1 MPKPIRQTHRM
12 RHRVLHWTLRE
23 TEAREEKALWP
34 AVANKPNPAHTQ
46 LLRLSSP
53 PSVGRVPHQPS
64 SLVLPE
70 KSSLSPR
77 LAKEEVPG
85 PSCSLNLRVEL
96 RCSSPAQDLRSTV
109 LKRQPKPLLPQSL
122 PSATRVP
129 SQPGHPW
136 RKPSQLQGNMDKF
149 NRCPESGAWVWG
161 SLRSL
166 FCDRNTTRCTVCVFV
181 CGGGWLIKA
190 LLRKL
195 SPLKGLKSRAL
206 LHLQH
211 PWSPSPQALDYL

>member
-1 MPKPIRQTHRM
+1 M

-23 TEAREEKALWP
+23 TEAWEEKALWP

-46 LLRLSSP
+46 LLRPSSP

-70 KSSLSPR
+70 KSSLSPG
-77 LAKEEVPG
+77 LAKEGVPG

-129 SQPGHPW
+129 SRPGHPW
-136 RKPSQLQGNMDKF
+136 KKPSQLHGNMDKF

-166 FCDRNTTRCTVCVFV
+166 FCDRNTTGHQRRQDALCVCWCVCVW
-181 CGGGWLIKA
+181 GGG
-190 LLRKL
+190 
-195 SPLKGLKSRAL
+195 
-206 LHLQH
+206 
-211 PWSPSPQALDYL
+211 